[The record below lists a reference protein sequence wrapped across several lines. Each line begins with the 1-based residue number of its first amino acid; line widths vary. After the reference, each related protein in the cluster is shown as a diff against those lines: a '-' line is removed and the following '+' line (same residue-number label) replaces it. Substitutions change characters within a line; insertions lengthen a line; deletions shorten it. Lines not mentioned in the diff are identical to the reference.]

1 MQSARSIN
9 LELRRAGACAVVAIL
24 TSIPTVIAAQG
35 VRFTLSP
42 SAEYTWW
49 DKDLGITN
57 GELLGGRVGAD
68 FGSLLSVSGYF
79 HTRGRLGVTRDS
91 LPRASSGMLPSRSTS
106 TEAATYGINLAL
118 RLSPARLAPF
128 ISVGAG
134 VMRFDPDSAPRIE
147 QINYRYG
154 GGVHYDLSP
163 NVRAMVMAEDSRF
176 RLAPGALFGGT
187 PIPGT
192 PAADAQT
199 THSSWVMSAG
209 LGIAFGG
216 SQYAKDPE
224 ADRWSLASI
233 PVEAFAGRLEF
244 DDPSMAKQALIG
256 VRTGIDVGNY
266 VGLRGFYWQ
275 GRSSDL
281 RTKQSMNGY
290 GAEAQFNFN
299 ASRGLAPFLILGG
312 GRLDYEAEYR
322 DSLGRGRE
330 DETALILGGGIGIR
344 LSDQF
349 RINAAA
355 RDYVRGPQQL
365 DSVSTLK
372 QLTNNWMFTV
382 GLSYSINRSRR
393 AAERAP
399 DERRE
404 RTEWSSET
412 RETRMTAARMSGHM
426 KSDSIVSD
434 SMRAQ
439 QRMADSVRVATMTAA
454 RIADSLLTAGVRRV
468 MTIQVPTVG
477 EVYIRYGDST
487 GSTMRVI
494 APRGMT
500 DSLAMPVSGR
510 AMTDSAVRQMQ
521 TRIDSLTARLRD
533 VEARRTP
540 PGRVDTVVVPTM
552 VLTPRID
559 TPTTM
564 QPAIMPG
571 TTYRQLNADG
581 STQQIRSVSPYIAG
595 FSQMVLGAQVDAGPI
610 FGVEALRFVPDF
622 AIGFGNDASVS
633 LAAGAQYEFT
643 PLQVDPTSAFRPHL
657 RFGLG
662 FLAASGDRDSEF
674 GVNVAY
680 GVTYL
685 RAGSTANSRRPLP
698 FIEHQ
703 GINFFSTNRFLLGL
717 RWSVR

>member
-1 MQSARSIN
+1 MLASIP
-9 LELRRAGACAVVAIL
+9 AL
-24 TSIPTVIAAQG
+24 TSAQG

-49 DKDLGITN
+49 DKSLGIAN

-79 HTRGRLGVTRDS
+79 HTRGGLGVTRDS
-91 LPRASSGMLPSRSTS
+91 LPRASSGRLPARSTS
-106 TEAATYGINLAL
+106 TDATTYGINLAL
-118 RLSPARLAPF
+118 RLSPGRLAPF

-154 GGVHYDLSP
+154 AGVHYDVSP
-163 NVRAMVMAEDSRF
+163 SLRAMAMVEDSRF
-176 RLAPGALFGGT
+176 RLAPGVLFRGT
-187 PIPGT
+187 PAPRT

-199 THSSWVMSAG
+199 TRSNWVASAG

-216 SQYAKDPE
+216 SQFGNDPE

-244 DDPSMAKQALIG
+244 DDPTTEKQALIG

-299 ASRGLAPFLILGG
+299 ASRGIAPFLILGG
-312 GRLDYEAEYR
+312 GRLDYEPEYR
-322 DSLGRGRE
+322 DSLGRGRK

-355 RDYVRGPQQL
+355 RNYVRGPQEL

-372 QLTNNWMFTV
+372 QLTNNWMYTV

-399 DERRE
+399 DEKRE
-404 RTEWSSET
+404 RGEWSSEN
-412 RETRMTAARMSGHM
+412 REPRMTAARMPGHM
-426 KSDSIVSD
+426 KSDSIVRD
-434 SMRAQ
+434 SLRTM
-439 QRMADSVRVATMTAA
+439 QRLSDSVRVATKTAA
-454 RIADSLLTAGVRRV
+454 RITDSLLTAGVTRV
-468 MTIQVPTVG
+468 MTIQVPTLG

-487 GSTMRVI
+487 SSTMRVV
-494 APRGMT
+494 APRGVM
-500 DSLAMPVSGR
+500 DSAATATSGR
-510 AMTDSAVRQMQ
+510 AATDTAVRQMQ
-521 TRIDSLTARLRD
+521 SRIDSLTARLRD

-540 PGRVDTVVVPTM
+540 PGRVDTIVVPTI
-552 VLTPRID
+552 VLTPRTD
-559 TPTTM
+559 VPTTM
-564 QPAIMPG
+564 QPGLAPRA
-571 TTYRQLNADG
+571 TYQQPNADG
-581 STQQIRSVSPYIAG
+581 STRQIRSVSPYIAG
-595 FSQMVLGAQVDAGPI
+595 FGQMVLGAQVDAGPI
-610 FGVEALRFVPDF
+610 FGIEALRFVPDF
-622 AIGFGNDASVS
+622 AIGFGNDPSVS
-633 LAAGAQYEFT
+633 LAAGAQYDFA
-643 PLQVDPTSAFRPHL
+643 PLQVNPTSAFRPHL
-657 RFGLG
+657 RAGLG
-662 FLAASGDRDSEF
+662 FLAASGNRDSEF

-680 GVTYL
+680 GLTYL
-685 RAGSTANSRRPLP
+685 GGGSAANPRRPLP
-698 FIEHQ
+698 FVEHQ